1 VGVTTGR
8 APRTPAG
15 EGRGGGRLAA
25 TLLACLLLVPAP
37 VVAAPEP
44 AQRSPAE
51 VAAEVDALLP
61 RTPRAA
67 PPCDDAA
74 FVRRLTLDLHG
85 TLPAPAAAKAFVAE
99 REQGERGSSVRPP
112 GKRARLAEALARD
125 PAFARRF
132 AELLGRGWLEGAL
145 PDDDGGRFLRAE
157 LTGWLERSLQE
168 DTGLDRVVAELIAA
182 EGTTDERPATI
193 YAFAHGRDDLADLAG
208 AAARDFLG
216 SELRCARCHDH
227 PFEATKQTDF
237 HALAAYFVRARIRP
251 EPGRQ
256 GVYRVSE
263 APLGEHRWSPGA
275 GEARVESAPAPPGP
289 AQLAPG
295 VTPAGSLK
303 TSRRAELARW
313 VTSPA
318 NPRFAPA
325 LADRLWTLLLGRPA
339 PAPVAAAL
347 GRELV
352 ASGHS
357 LRRLVLVITAT
368 AAYGR
373 ASSIPGVEDL
383 EPARA
388 AFAAARVRPLDAPT
402 LARVL
407 LAAAGRDRPGPG
419 ESEPLHRALVRQVE
433 AELAGAL
440 PGPGEAARDDP
451 EQASAAL
458 GLALVA
464 GRAVPGLA
472 RGPLLT
478 RLLEQPPAERQ
489 GALWWATVGRD
500 PRPDERRLVTELLAS
515 TQDPRRAW
523 EELAW
528 ALLAS
533 SELATNH

>member
-1 VGVTTGR
+1 MR
-8 APRTPAG
+8 RSLIAPA
-15 EGRGGGRLAA
+15 
-25 TLLACLLLVPAP
+25 LLAGLLAGLSLGPA
-37 VVAAPEP
+37 VAAPEP
-44 AQRSPAE
+44 APRSVAE

-61 RTPRAA
+61 RVPRAA
-67 PPCDDAA
+67 SPCEDAA

-85 TLPAPAAAKAFVAE
+85 TLPAPAAAKAFVAD
-99 REQGERGSSVRPP
+99 RAPD
-112 GKRARLAEALARD
+112 KRARLADALARD

-157 LTGWLERSLQE
+157 LTGWLERELAA
-168 DTGLDRVVAELIAA
+168 DDARGHGLDAIVAELLAA
-182 EGTTDERPATI
+182 EGTTSDRPATI
-193 YAFAHGRDDLADLAG
+193 YAFAHGRDDLVDLAG

-227 PFEATKQTDF
+227 PFEATKQADF

-251 EPGRQ
+251 EPGRV
-256 GVYRVSE
+256 GVFRVSE

-275 GEARVESAPAPPGP
+275 GEPRVESAPAPPGP
-289 AQLAPG
+289 PGLPPG
-295 VTPAGSLK
+295 VTPAGALK

-325 LADRLWTLLLGRPA
+325 LADRVWTLLLGRPA

-373 ASSIPGVEDL
+373 ASSLAGVDDL

-388 AFAAARVRPLDAPT
+388 AFAVARVRPLDAPT
-402 LARVL
+402 LARAL

-419 ESEPLHRALVRQVE
+419 EPEPLHRALLRRVE
-433 AELAGAL
+433 VELAGAL
-440 PGPGEAARDDP
+440 PGPGEAARGDP
-451 EQASAAL
+451 DQASAAL
-458 GLALVA
+458 GLVLVA

-472 RGPLLT
+472 RGPLVA
-478 RLLEQPPAERQ
+478 RLLALPAAERQ
-489 GALWWATVGRD
+489 DALWWSALGRD
-500 PRPDERRLVTELLAS
+500 PRPDERRLVAEHLAS
-515 TQDPRRAW
+515 TPDPRRAW

-528 ALLAS
+528 AVLAS